1 MGIVRVIAAPIVLEH
16 LMAPALAHFGS
27 AFAEIQIE
35 LAASREHVSLRRLER
50 EVPDSASGS

>member
-1 MGIVRVIAAPIVLEH
+1 
-16 LMAPALAHFGS
+16 MAPALAQFGS

-50 EVPDSASGS
+50 EVPDLASGT

>member
-1 MGIVRVIAAPIVLEH
+1 
-16 LMAPALAHFGS
+16 MAPALAQFGS

-50 EVPDSASGS
+50 EVPDSASGT